1 MTRRRR
7 TSNRMDAF
15 TPIDAPRLNAGS
27 PPLAS
32 ASSPPKETPSPALKW
47 IGPAGVPSTSCLCWY
62 VPCSRCS
69 MTEMEGMEL
78 GLGMRA
84 WKDGST
90 RGWLDNA
97 ANTSVIF
104 RAREL
109 ESSR

>member
-1 MTRRRR
+1 
-7 TSNRMDAF
+7 MDVA
-15 TPIDAPRLNAGS
+15 ASNAGS
-27 PPLAS
+27 LEFAS
-32 ASSPPKETPSPALKW
+32 VAREPRDTPRDSLKCT
-47 IGPAGVPSTSCLCWY
+47 GPAGVPLTGCFHGY